1 MYLSKHER
9 ITHSKLPSESSWQ
22 PEAAIKTTKYTE
34 TQKKINKIL
43 YKKNEVPEMRR
54 KIFPWGIH
62 ETK

>member
-1 MYLSKHER
+1 M
-9 ITHSKLPSESSWQ
+9 HSKLPSESSWQ